1 MVDLIS
7 FGLTVQWDVSCFI
20 IIIIHVWI
28 VLTSFEIKDYLGN
41 VGFDCD
47 LQIILPNDFAQFPFY
62 FYFYFFNLLCF
73 IFLFYLL

>member
-1 MVDLIS
+1 MFHAL
-7 FGLTVQWDVSCFI
+7 I
-20 IIIIHVWI
+20 IIIIVWI

-62 FYFYFFNLLCF
+62 FYFFNLLCF
-73 IFLFYLL
+73 IFLFYLLCRRANA